1 MIHEFWREFLPG
13 ALLGEELCYQQ
24 RIHVDLHPVWGVDY
38 FQPQSS
44 KATQRNQPNV
54 SQTNQQKAPPW
65 NFQTT
70 ISAPEMGEISTFL
83 KGNPATNG
91 STFFEPKKNQKC
103 LNTHENIPKH
113 LSKLEYITNLKY
125 KVILGNKNNNIYIYI
140 IPHMHTLY
148 RDKS

>member
-1 MIHEFWREFLPG
+1 M
-13 ALLGEELCYQQ
+13 GEELCYQQ